1 MLIKSAQAEQGF
13 VISESIKKAWQ
24 VFKKDWIIILAVQ
37 LLPIAVAIV
46 YTIVLETIDQE
57 SALAIVW
64 NIAYIALQFIVSMG
78 VIKAYLNIT
87 RGKKVTIETFTSQA
101 PKILNFFAAQILMML
116 IVLGGFILLII
127 PGFYFSLKYMFT
139 PYLVID
145 KNMGPIEALKASGK
159 ITHGIKW
166 DLIGFMAATVVLMY
180 AGILALGIGLIVTVP
195 VATLAYVV
203 LFNKVV
209 KRIK

>member
-1 MLIKSAQAEQGF
+1 MLIKSAQANTGF
-13 VISESIKKAWQ
+13 VISESIKKAWE
-24 VFKKDWIIILAVQ
+24 VFKKDWIIVLAVQ

-46 YTIVLETIDQE
+46 YTMILETIDQE
-57 SALAIVW
+57 SVVGIIFNV
-64 NIAYIALQFIVSMG
+64 AYIALQFIVSMG

-87 RGKKVTIETFTSQA
+87 RGKKVTMETFTSQA

-180 AGILALGIGLIVTVP
+180 AGILALVVGLVVTVP
-195 VATLAYVV
+195 VGTLAYVV
-203 LFNKVV
+203 LFNKIV